1 MNKKKERN
9 YRRILI
15 KISGESLSGEAGYGI
30 DSASLKYVVEE
41 LIEAK
46 KIVHEIGV
54 VVGGGNIFRGINSPE
69 FSIEKKSGDYMGML
83 ATVINGIALRDA
95 LINKGVKA
103 DVLNSFDITPF
114 AEGCTPSKALNKLK
128 EGKIVIFTGGTGH
141 PFFTTDTTG
150 VLRALEINAEA
161 FFKATKVD
169 GVYSKDPKKDKSA
182 KKYET
187 LTYNEAIAKKL
198 NVMDQT
204 AIALAREANLTLH
217 IFNFFKKGNLAKEL
231 KGKRTGSV
239 VKGG

>member
-1 MNKKKERN
+1 MDKKKAGS
-9 YRRILI
+9 YSRILI

-30 DSASLKYVVEE
+30 ESTSLKFVVEQ
-41 LIEAK
+41 LVEAK
-46 KIVHEIGV
+46 KIVPQIGV

-69 FSIEKKSGDYMGML
+69 FSIDKISGDYMGML

-95 LINKGVKA
+95 LICKGVKA
-103 DVLNSFDITPF
+103 DVLNSFDISPF
-114 AEGCTPSKALNKLK
+114 AEGYTPSKALNKLK

-150 VLRALEINAEA
+150 VLRALEISAEA

-187 LTYNEAIAKKL
+187 LTYDEAIAKKL

-217 IFNFFKKGNLAKEL
+217 IFNFFKKGNLVKEL
-231 KGKRTGSV
+231 KGFKTGSI

>member
-1 MNKKKERN
+1 MDKKKAGS
-9 YRRILI
+9 YSRILI

-30 DSASLKYVVEE
+30 ESASLKFVVEQ
-41 LIEAK
+41 LVEAK
-46 KIVHEIGV
+46 KIVPQIGV

-69 FSIEKKSGDYMGML
+69 FSIDKISGDYMGML

-95 LINKGVKA
+95 LICKGVKA
-103 DVLNSFDITPF
+103 DVLNSFDISPF
-114 AEGCTPSKALNKLK
+114 AEGYTPSKALNKLK

-150 VLRALEINAEA
+150 VLRALEISAEA

-187 LTYNEAIAKKL
+187 LTYDEAIAKKL

-217 IFNFFKKGNLAKEL
+217 IFNFFKKGNLVKEL
-231 KGKRTGSV
+231 KGLKTGSI